1 MSSPLPT
8 ATWASPSAARVR
20 SRPSNLHAAVRA
32 SPSFPLSRRDASTP
46 LRTSVERVTRPVVQS
61 WTTQATQTEVGRA
74 ADAEMNSMQRLHP
87 GSGIRL
93 GPFGDTVDFLIRVLE
108 DVRLP
113 HYSMQYT
120 RKQELLVSGEDT
132 DLRVKASYAASEDE
146 EDTSEEGLSSPDS
159 KVARFQL
166 DKASNGGAG
175 VTELVRSDSYERLLQ
190 LEGDLEA
197 RHNKIMN
204 EGLLETSNRN
214 SY

>member
-46 LRTSVERVTRPVVQS
+46 RRTSVERVTRPVVQS
-61 WTTQATQTEVGRA
+61 WTTQATQTEVDRA
-74 ADAEMNSMQRLHP
+74 ADAEMSSVQRLHP

-93 GPFGDTVDFLIRVLE
+93 GPFGDVGAMTAETVDFLIRVLE
-108 DVRLP
+108 D
-113 HYSMQYT
+113 

-146 EDTSEEGLSSPDS
+146 EATSEEGLSSPAS
-159 KVARFQL
+159 KVTRFQL

-204 EGLLETSNRN
+204 EGLLETSDRN